1 MNSTLTKPQSA
12 ELAVS
17 KMAENL
23 IGSEILKLSGEINE
37 LIRKGEKIANYTVGD
52 FNPDIFP
59 LPEEFKKE
67 IIAAYNGNHSNYPP
81 SDGILALR
89 ETVAQFL
96 YERLALDYSPQN
108 EILIAGGARPIIYA
122 AYRALIDPGD
132 YVFYPA
138 PSWNNNHYIH
148 LTAAKPIMMEAKAE
162 NNFMPTADD
171 LLPHI
176 GKLNLVSLCSPQNP
190 TGTVF
195 TKDGLESICDIILQ
209 ENKRRAGRKKPL
221 YLLYDQVYNQL
232 TYGSVKHFN
241 PVTLCP
247 EIRDYTVFVDGISKS
262 LAATGVRI
270 GWSMGNKKIIDK
282 MKSIIGHVGAW
293 APKAEQVAL
302 ANYLGNREAVDKFM
316 TDFKNKLSQRLNGF
330 YEGFM
335 DLKKQGLRVDAIEP
349 QAAIYLTVQFN
360 LKGMKTEDGGIL
372 SNTADITR
380 YLLQKA
386 KLALVPFYAFGAS
399 SESTWYRLSAGT
411 ADLNGIK
418 DVMERLGSALG
429 QLKK

>member
-1 MNSTLTKPQSA
+1 MSTTITKTAGS
-12 ELAVS
+12 ELNLS

-37 LIRKGEKIANYTVGD
+37 RIRNGEKIANYTVGD
-52 FNPDIFP
+52 FNPAIFP
-59 LPEEFKKE
+59 LPDEFRKE
-67 IIAAYNGNHSNYPP
+67 IIAAYNDNHSNYPP

-89 ETVAQFL
+89 QSVARFL
-96 YERLALDYSPQN
+96 QQRLGLDYSPQS

-122 AYRALIDPGD
+122 AYRAIIDPGD
-132 YVFYPA
+132 HVFYPA

-148 LTAAKPIMMEAKAE
+148 LTGAKPVMMEAKAE

-176 GKLNLVSLCSPQNP
+176 GKLQLISLCSPQNP
-190 TGTVF
+190 TGTIF
-195 TKDGLESICDIILQ
+195 TKEGLEAICQIILQ
-209 ENKRRAGRKKPL
+209 ENKRRGGKKKPV

-232 TYGSVKHFN
+232 TYGDAKHYN

-247 EIRDYTVFVDGISKS
+247 EIRDYVIFVDGISKS

-270 GWSMGNKKIIDK
+270 GWSMGNQKVMDK

-302 ANYLGNREAVDKFM
+302 ANYLDNTAAVDSFM
-316 TDFKNKLSQRLNGF
+316 EEFKDKLSQRLRAFYNGF
-330 YEGFM
+330 MELKKEGF
-335 DLKKQGLRVDAIEP
+335 RVNAIAP
-349 QAAIYLTVQFN
+349 QAAIYLTVQFS
-360 LKGMKTEDGGIL
+360 LKGMKTPDGKTLAG
-372 SNTADITR
+372 TTDITR
-380 YLLQKA
+380 FLLQEA

-399 SESTWYRLSAGT
+399 PESSWYRLSVGT
-411 ADLNGIK
+411 ADLNGIPA
-418 DVMERLGSALG
+418 VIALLRSALQ
-429 QLKK
+429 QLKP